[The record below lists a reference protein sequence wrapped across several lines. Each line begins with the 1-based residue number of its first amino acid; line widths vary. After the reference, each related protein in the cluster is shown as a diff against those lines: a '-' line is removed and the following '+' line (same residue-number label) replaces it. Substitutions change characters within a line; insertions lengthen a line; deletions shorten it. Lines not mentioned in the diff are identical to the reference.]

1 MIFVPLAAVVILA
14 LVAVAWS
21 PIFAVI
27 FFALGFFLFLVYIG
41 LQPRADQKLTGPR
54 SHGAER
60 GTHEP
65 SDRGLESR
73 P

>member
-1 MIFVPLAAVVILA
+1 MIFVPLVAVVVLA

-21 PIFAVI
+21 PIFALI
-27 FFALGFFLFLVYIG
+27 FFAIGFVLFLVYIG
-41 LQPRADQKLTGPR
+41 LQPRADQKLTGPGA
-54 SHGAER
+54 HGAER
-60 GTHEP
+60 GPHEP